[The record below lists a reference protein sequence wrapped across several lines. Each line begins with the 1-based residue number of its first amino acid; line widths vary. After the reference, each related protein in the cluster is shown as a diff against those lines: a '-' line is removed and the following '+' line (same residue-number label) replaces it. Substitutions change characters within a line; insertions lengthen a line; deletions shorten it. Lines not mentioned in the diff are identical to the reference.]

1 MLHAWTVSEVTLHTG
16 KNLFLQKMQLLQFCV
31 HWTCPWLQLCHVKVL
46 HEPHENFWN
55 TNICNFG
62 CFIPTQCQSYLIWQN
77 HKFFAIYSCPA
88 QPDFQNLSA
97 VYFSFNCT
105 DKIESFSQNFQQ
117 HFFHD
122 TYFVKILQ
130 TREYISTRTNHLLSM
145 TQSSTKCLSHV
156 SALMNMS
163 IVWADS
169 IKEIWII
176 FSSNWRHD

>member
-117 HFFHD
+117 HFFMTPTLWKYCKQENIFPHAL
-122 TYFVKILQ
+122 TTFSLWL
-130 TREYISTRTNHLLSM
+130 RAALSACPM
-145 TQSSTKCLSHV
+145 FQHWWICL
-156 SALMNMS
+156 
-163 IVWADS
+163 
-169 IKEIWII
+169 
-176 FSSNWRHD
+176 